1 MGGGQRHQIWKE
13 LPGWLGGVGWRR
25 VKGERRGNTGEE
37 GGDAG
42 QVLDPAAPEGRQRR
56 GLMGWV
62 GSRSGG
68 RALKEGGL
76 GNSGG

>member
-1 MGGGQRHQIWKE
+1 MGSGQRHQIWKE
-13 LPGWLGGVGWRR
+13 LPGWLGGW
-25 VKGERRGNTGEE
+25 GEDEGREE
-37 GGDAG
+37 GKYWGGAGDVG

-62 GSRSGG
+62 VTRSGG
-68 RALKEGGL
+68 RVLKEGGL

>member
-1 MGGGQRHQIWKE
+1 MKWGAARDIKYGRSFRGG
-13 LPGWLGGVGWRR
+13 LGGW
-25 VKGERRGNTGEE
+25 GEDEGREEGEYWGG

-42 QVLDPAAPEGRQRR
+42 QVLYPAAPEGRQRR

-62 GSRSGG
+62 GTRSGG
-68 RALKEGGL
+68 RVLKEGGL